1 MVKMKFIKASLI
13 LTIVLSFCC
22 SCSSV
27 EQNNSSNMID
37 KIKTPLEYDNSAMSD
52 SFDYITFGKYEQDN
66 NESNGKED
74 IEWIVLKKE
83 GNNLYLLSKY
93 VIDNLPYEDEYSFR
107 SWEESTLR
115 KWLNEE
121 FLNAAFD
128 EKEKKAILIKSYNNR
143 LMYDDRSVKY
153 ESSATEDKISLLDI
167 EEAEEFFGHIGDDEE
182 SRFHN
187 KKLSAYAT
195 EFLKKKNDMCAW
207 KFDDW
212 YKGCAKWW
220 LRTMYADE
228 DADAEM
234 GSWRAW
240 AIDFDASAY
249 KYKYSNEDIGV
260 RPAMWIDASNLET
273 ERIHIN
279 TSKNDIKKDE
289 SKNTKSIMTWEKE
302 HIDYVIDE
310 IKKETIEEYKKN
322 INSEE
327 RMVPLY
333 NISDS
338 KKVTFTYGF
347 KDLDENGEAEMI
359 IYLSDYLYRVYSLE
373 HYNYNGGVNTVPQI
387 CEGIPMWNR
396 EGDVV
401 DSYLMSDDFMYEYYR
416 HTYDKEYEVYV
427 YINCIDKNKGSIY
440 QSFSYSSMHPSE
452 WEYENYVNYEDKTIG
467 QIEKD
472 ELIKSHGDKAPTMK
486 DYSFDV
492 TIED

>member
-1 MVKMKFIKASLI
+1 MVKMKFIKASLV

-37 KIKTPLEYDNSAMSD
+37 NIKTPLEYDNSTMSD

-74 IEWIVLKKE
+74 IEWIVLKKD
-83 GNNLYLLSKY
+83 GNKLYLLSKY
-93 VIDNLPYEDEYSFR
+93 ALDNLPYDKNYSYR

-115 KWLNEE
+115 KWLNED
-121 FLNAAFD
+121 FLNVAFD

-143 LMYDDRSVKY
+143 LIDDDGVVKC
-153 ESSATEDKISLLDI
+153 ENPATEDKISILDI
-167 EEAEEFFGHIGDDEE
+167 EEAEEFFGLIDDDEE

-187 KKLSAYAT
+187 RKLTAYAT
-195 EFLKKKNDMCAW
+195 EYLKAKDRMWVYNLG
-207 KFDDW
+207 DW
-212 YKGCAKWW
+212 YDGCVRWW
-220 LRTMYADE
+220 LRTLRGEDYWVLEKNSCMAWTIYFDGSAHMY
-228 DADAEM
+228 
-234 GSWRAW
+234 SL
-240 AIDFDASAY
+240 FT
-249 KYKYSNEDIGV
+249 EDIGV

-273 ERIHIN
+273 QRIHIN

-289 SKNTKSIMTWEKE
+289 SKNTKSIVTWEKE

-333 NISDS
+333 DISDS

-347 KDLDENGEAEMI
+347 KDLDKNGEAEMI

-387 CEGIPMWNR
+387 CEGIPIWNR

-401 DSYLMSDDFMYEYYR
+401 DSYLMNDDFMYEYYR

-427 YINCIDKNKGSIY
+427 YINCIDKNEGSIY